1 MKIKFLGTGS
11 AQTSLNRF
19 HSSFLISSSNHNLLV
34 DCGDGISK
42 AILKQNIN
50 FISID
55 SILIS
60 HFHADHYSG
69 LPSLITQMKLLSRK
83 NDLTIFIHSSE
94 KDFLEDFIFHS
105 YLFKERMTFNLI
117 IVSFDE
123 GKEVLLS
130 DDLKFTSKF
139 NSHLDKYKRA
149 SLETSP
155 LREKELGFTS
165 LSFLFK
171 DDENSVNYSGDIG
184 SQNDL
189 YLFNEKV
196 DWFITETTHI
206 KSEELL
212 GLINKLDPSKLILTH
227 IGDDF
232 EKPLFDFHQS
242 LPEHLKSRIIIAF
255 DGLELNQSTQNS
267 L

>member
-1 MKIKFLGTGS
+1 VKIKFLGTGS
-11 AQTSLNRF
+11 AQTSLNRY

-42 AILKQNIN
+42 AILAQGIDFN
-50 FISID
+50 SID

-83 NDLTIFIHSSE
+83 NELTIFVHSSE

-105 YLFKERMTFNLI
+105 YLFKERMTFDLS

-123 GKEVLLS
+123 EQKVNINENLY
-130 DDLKFTSKF
+130 FTSKV
-139 NSHLDKYKRA
+139 NTHLYKYKQFD
-149 SLETSP
+149 
-155 LREKELGFTS
+155 KKKKLGFSS

-171 DDENSVNYSGDIG
+171 DDENSVNYSGDVG
-184 SQNDL
+184 SENDL
-189 YLFNEKV
+189 YIFDQKV

-206 KSEELL
+206 KSENIIN
-212 GLINKLDPSKLILTH
+212 LIDKLDTVKIILTH

-232 EKPLFDFHQS
+232 EKPLNDFHQS
-242 LPEHLKSRIIIAF
+242 LPVSLKSRIILAF
-255 DGLELNQSTQNS
+255 DGLELNQSS
-267 L
+267 

>member
-1 MKIKFLGTGS
+1 MRIKFLGTGS

-42 AILKQNIN
+42 AILKQNIDFN
-50 FISID
+50 SID

-83 NDLTIFIHSSE
+83 NDLTIFVHSSE
-94 KDFLEDFIFHS
+94 KDFLENFIFHS

-117 IVSFDE
+117 IVSFNEED
-123 GKEVLLS
+123 EVLLI
-130 DDLKFTSKF
+130 DDFRFTSKL
-139 NSHLDKYKRA
+139 NSHLNKYKKA
-149 SLETSP
+149 SLKTTS
-155 LREKELGFTS
+155 LQENKLVFAS

-171 DDENSVNYSGDIG
+171 DNENCFIYTGDVSGE
-184 SQNDL
+184 NDL

-206 KSEELL
+206 RPEEILDLL
-212 GLINKLDPSKLILTH
+212 DKLDPAKLNL
-227 IGDDF
+227 
-232 EKPLFDFHQS
+232 
-242 LPEHLKSRIIIAF
+242 
-255 DGLELNQSTQNS
+255 NS
-267 L
+267 LRG

>member
-1 MKIKFLGTGS
+1 MRIKFLGTGS
-11 AQTSLNRF
+11 AQTSHNRF
-19 HSSFLISSSNHNLLV
+19 HSSFLISFSNHNLLV

-50 FISID
+50 FNSID

-60 HFHADHYSG
+60 HFHADHFSG
-69 LPSLITQMKLLSRK
+69 LPSLVTQMKLLSRK
-83 NDLTIFIHSSE
+83 NALIIFVHSSE

-139 NSHLDKYKRA
+139 NSHLDKYKKYDQQSR
-149 SLETSP
+149 
-155 LREKELGFTS
+155 LGFAS

-171 DDENSVNYSGDIG
+171 DEENTCIYTGDIG
-184 SQNDL
+184 SENDL
-189 YLFNEKV
+189 YIIDQKV
-196 DWFITETTHI
+196 NWFITETTHI
-206 KSEELL
+206 KSENIIN
-212 GLINKLDPSKLILTH
+212 LIDKLDPIKIILTH
-227 IGDDF
+227 ISDDF
-232 EKPLFDFHQS
+232 EKPLNDFHQS
-242 LPEHLKSRIIIAF
+242 LPVSLKSRIILAF
-255 DGLELNQSTQNS
+255 DGLELNQSS
-267 L
+267 

>member
-1 MKIKFLGTGS
+1 MRIKFLGTGS

-19 HSSFLISSSNHNLLV
+19 HSSFLISSSIHNLLV

-42 AILKQNIN
+42 AILKQNIDFN
-50 FISID
+50 SID

-69 LPSLITQMKLLSRK
+69 LPSLLTQMKLLSRK
-83 NDLTIFIHSSE
+83 NDLTIFVHSSE
-94 KDFLEDFIFHS
+94 KIFLEDLIFHS

-123 GKEVLLS
+123 EKEILLS
-130 DDLKFTSKF
+130 DDFKFTSKL

-155 LREKELGFTS
+155 LQGKVLGFAS

-171 DDENSVNYSGDIG
+171 DDENSCIYTGDVG
-184 SQNDL
+184 SESDL
-189 YLFNEKV
+189 YLFDQQVKFYISE
-196 DWFITETTHI
+196 ITHI
-206 KSEELL
+206 SPLV
-212 GLINKLDPSKLILTH
+212 LINLLQNQKPEIIVMTHLDDRTEEVIEFFYNKILRSS
-227 IGDDF
+227 
-232 EKPLFDFHQS
+232 EKSQIL
-242 LPEHLKSRIIIAF
+242 IAF
-255 DGLELNQSTQNS
+255 DGLELNHST
-267 L
+267 

>member
-11 AQTSLNRF
+11 AKTSLNRF
-19 HSSFLISSSNHNLLV
+19 HSSFLISSSDHNLLV

-42 AILKQNIN
+42 AILKQNIDFN
-50 FISID
+50 SID

-83 NDLTIFIHSSE
+83 NDLTIFVHSSE
-94 KDFLEDFIFHS
+94 KDFLKDLILHS
-105 YLFKERMTFNLI
+105 YLFNERMNFNLN

-123 GKEVLLS
+123 EKEVLLS
-130 DDLKFTSKF
+130 NDFKFTSKL
-139 NSHLDKYKRA
+139 NSHLDKYKKYDQKNI
-149 SLETSP
+149 LC
-155 LREKELGFTS
+155 FTS

-171 DDENSVNYSGDIG
+171 DDENSIIFSGDIG
-184 SQNDL
+184 SENDL

-196 DWFITETTHI
+196 DWFITETTHLKINNII
-206 KSEELL
+206 KLL
-212 GLINKLDPSKLILTH
+212 DKNQSTKLILTH

-232 EKPLFDFHQS
+232 EKPINEFHQS
-242 LPEHLKSRIIIAF
+242 LPEYLKSRIIIAF
-255 DGLELNQSTQNS
+255 DGLEFNHSTQKP

>member
-1 MKIKFLGTGS
+1 MKIKFLGTSS

-42 AILKQNIN
+42 AILKQNIDFN
-50 FISID
+50 SID

-83 NDLTIFIHSSE
+83 NDLTIFVHSSE
-94 KDFLEDFIFHS
+94 KIFLEDLIFHS
-105 YLFKERMTFNLI
+105 YLFRERMTFDLNVI
-117 IVSFDE
+117 SFNEENEINADE
-123 GKEVLLS
+123 NFS
-130 DDLKFTSKF
+130 FISKL
-139 NSHLDKYKRA
+139 NSHLDKYK
-149 SLETSP
+149 
-155 LREKELGFTS
+155 KYDQQNKLGFAS

-171 DDENSVNYSGDIG
+171 DDENSVIYSGDIG
-184 SQNDL
+184 SENDL

-196 DWFITETTHI
+196 DCFITEITHI
-206 KSEELL
+206 KIENIFKLL
-212 GLINKLDPSKLILTH
+212 GKIEPAKLILTH

-232 EKPLFDFHQS
+232 EKPINNFHQS

-255 DGLELNQSTQNS
+255 DGLELNQSTQKP

>member
-11 AQTSLNRF
+11 GKTSLNRY

-42 AILKQNIN
+42 AILKQSIDFN
-50 FISID
+50 SID

-60 HFHADHYSG
+60 HFHADHFSG
-69 LPSLITQMKLLSRK
+69 LPSLITQMKLTSRK

-105 YLFKERMTFNLI
+105 YLFKERMTFNLK

-123 GKEVLLS
+123 EKENLLS
-130 DDLKFTSKF
+130 DDFLFTSKL
-139 NSHLDKYKRA
+139 NSHLEKYRKYDQA
-149 SLETSP
+149 N
-155 LREKELGFTS
+155 KLGFAS

-171 DDENSVNYSGDIG
+171 DDENSLIYSGDIG
-184 SQNDL
+184 SEKDL
-189 YLFNEKV
+189 FLFNQKV

-206 KSEELL
+206 RIESLAGIQE
-212 GLINKLDPSKLILTH
+212 KLNSGKLILTH
-227 IGDDF
+227 IDDDLA
-232 EKPLFDFHQS
+232 EPLNIFYKS
-242 LPEHLKSRIIIAF
+242 LQENIKSSLIIAF
-255 DGLELNQSTQNS
+255 DGLEINQSNQN
-267 L
+267 LL